1 VHFLLEETEKD
12 APTEEVRKWN
22 ILGAAQG
29 ILMAWESIMPAV
41 IENRFVKCSFST
53 AH

>member
-1 VHFLLEETEKD
+1 LEERERD

-22 ILGAAQG
+22 ICDVVQG
-29 ILMAWESIMPAV
+29 VLMAWESIMLAV
-41 IENRFVKCSFST
+41 TENCFVKCRFST